1 MSSALKSLILA
12 AVAST
17 LAGCGA
23 RPVTGGTKGVLL
35 YAGKSLSDI
44 QVTVYQLEGA
54 SPKLVGFGVTA
65 NDGSFHLMR
74 NLARGALWLSP
85 GEYCCTLESVGVPIR
100 LPKEYARAET
110 TPLKV
115 SWSKADQ
122 SLNLEV
128 PSPSSVASAG

>member
-1 MSSALKSLILA
+1 MSSTLKSLALVV
-12 AVAST
+12 VAST

-23 RPVTGGTKGVLL
+23 RPVTGGTKGVLR

-44 QVTVYQLEGA
+44 QVTIYQLEGG

-65 NDGSFHLMR
+65 NDGSFRLMR
-74 NLARGALWLSP
+74 NLASGALWLSP
-85 GEYCCTLESVGVPIR
+85 GEYCCTLESVGMPIR
-100 LPKEYARAET
+100 LPKEYASAET

-115 SWSKADQ
+115 SWSTADK

-128 PSPSSVASAG
+128 PNPSTVASAG